1 MANTYIYEFKEE
13 ALEKALYMYKKT
25 KDIICVNIEEKKGL
39 EEYRK
44 MTSAVEQINQ
54 ETLSK
59 IEEYSAL
66 LENQRE
72 KINLLSKAGIEL
84 TQDHIDPIL
93 NGRVDVINEFK
104 ERIQK
109 DIMQSLSEVGISTT
123 RDDINAILNGD
134 GNVDEILVKKGQELS
149 EDNLSK
155 KELLDQEIKKYQEQI
170 KILNEIG
177 EGAIK
182 SNQLITDV
190 DNLNNKK
197 KKVLEP
203 LDNAIKYVDE
213 SKKEKIDK
221 NKKNNLWESFRDYIR
236 PDPITKVKIQAP
248 IAAALVLLS
257 IASGG
262 ALPLIL
268 GVVAGMYAC
277 SNILN
282 DIVGTE
288 TMDKISITNG
298 VQALYNKCV
307 GNNKY
312 KDADIDVLDNV
323 MGEQINSIA
332 ALKNKFMK
340 PEEKGENEKLKKEK
354 GTGNVKKE
362 ITGLNEVVENIQN
375 PSQKSNPI
383 STEQSNTKKAILY
396 R

>member
-1 MANTYIYEFKEE
+1 M
-13 ALEKALYMYKKT
+13 
-25 KDIICVNIEEKKGL
+25 
-39 EEYRK
+39 
-44 MTSAVEQINQ
+44 
-54 ETLSK
+54 
-59 IEEYSAL
+59 
-66 LENQRE
+66 
-72 KINLLSKAGIEL
+72 
-84 TQDHIDPIL
+84 
-93 NGRVDVINEFK
+93 
-104 ERIQK
+104 
-109 DIMQSLSEVGISTT
+109 
-123 RDDINAILNGD
+123 
-134 GNVDEILVKKGQELS
+134 
-149 EDNLSK
+149 SK